1 MKEEETVGPFIKKNP
16 PPLVVDDCGRETA
29 YPYIIYAKPKG
40 GREERGG
47 FLTVGI
53 NLVRHS
59 RTKHRF
65 HTVRDPY

>member
-1 MKEEETVGPFIKKNP
+1 VEDVE
-16 PPLVVDDCGRETA
+16 RETA

-47 FLTVGI
+47 FLTVSI

-65 HTVRDPY
+65 HTVRAPY